1 MDAIPT
7 QHVSNAFDFSAFQ
20 KLKANV
26 NKAGQEDKTLRAVA
40 EQFESIFIKMA
51 LDSMRKASKELESD
65 LFKSSYQDFYQ
76 DLYDDQLS
84 LNLAN
89 NGGIGLTDALV
100 RYLSQQAG
108 SEQVLNVNN
117 TLKKEQS
124 AQDGQIAFKQLIATL
139 EPYLD
144 DLSEKLGVSKKAIL
158 SHAIVETGWGSTHMM
173 KGGHLSNS
181 NQVNL
186 FGSPQ
191 RFGLEVN
198 QGSGGG
204 GGFLTVDEAVSHYNK
219 FLEKYLNVNQ
229 RDNKIESGKVKKI
242 ADEDFFKFIQSTL
255 YSKEP
260 EKLQQFLTVA
270 KSSLLHGI

>member
-1 MDAIPT
+1 MDAIPV

-26 NKAGQEDKTLRAVA
+26 NKAGEEDKTLRAVA

-108 SEQVLNVNN
+108 PEQVLNVNN

-124 AQDGQIAFKQLIATL
+124 AQDGQTAFKRLIATL

-144 DLSEKLGVSKKAIL
+144 DLSEKLGVSKKAML
-158 SHAIVETGWGSTHMM
+158 SHAIVETGWGSANMM
-173 KGGHLSNS
+173 KRGHLSNS

-191 RFGLEVN
+191 RFGLALS
-198 QGSGGG
+198 QGSG
-204 GGFLTVDEAVSHYNK
+204 GGFLTVDEAVSHYDQ

-229 RDNKIESGKVKKI
+229 RDNKVDPGKEKKI

-255 YSKEP
+255 YPKEP
-260 EKLQQFLTVA
+260 EKLQQFLNVA
-270 KSSLLHGI
+270 KSSLLNGI

>member
-124 AQDGQIAFKQLIATL
+124 AQDGQTAFKQLIATL

-144 DLSEKLGVSKKAIL
+144 DLSEKLGVSRKAIL
-158 SHAIVETGWGSTHMM
+158 SHAIVETGWGSTNMM
-173 KGGHLSNS
+173 KRGHLSNS

-204 GGFLTVDEAVSHYNK
+204 GGFLTVDEAVSHYDT

-229 RDNKIESGKVKKI
+229 RDNKIEPGKVKKI
-242 ADEDFFKFIQSTL
+242 ADEVFF
-255 YSKEP
+255 
-260 EKLQQFLTVA
+260 
-270 KSSLLHGI
+270 